1 MKRNSIVKMLAVASI
16 ISIYSC
22 SSESDKYLEE
32 EAIAALDATTETIG
46 NMTSCSLRITNES
59 TEMVDGQPVSHL
71 RQSDIYLRESDKLHI
86 YTTYDDVRKGFWYNG
101 SELAVF
107 RFDENIYDVTPAP
120 ATTIAMI
127 DSLHRTFKIDFPAAD
142 IFYPTLTDDIIAN
155 FDSVFYLGT
164 QDVYGTLCKT
174 VYATNSNL
182 KVTLFIDDATNLP
195 VQLDIYGHG
204 EREGES
210 YVSYYQDWQID
221 PKLGDEI
228 FEFAPPSNSEKGE
241 IFKKD

>member
-1 MKRNSIVKMLAVASI
+1 MRKTSLFICLISFSILF
-16 ISIYSC
+16 SC
-22 SSESDKYLEE
+22 STDSDKYLEE

-59 TEMVDGQPVSHL
+59 TEMLDGQPVSHL
-71 RQSDIYLRESDKLHI
+71 RESDIYMRESDKLHI
-86 YTTYDDVRKGFWYNG
+86 YTTYDAVRRGFWYNG

-120 ATTIAMI
+120 GTTIAMI
-127 DSLHRTFKIDFPAAD
+127 DSLHRTFKIDFPPAD
-142 IFYPTLTDDIIAN
+142 IFYPTLTDDIIEH

-174 VYATNSNL
+174 VFAKNATLN
-182 KVTLFIDDATNLP
+182 VTLFIDDATNLP
-195 VQLDIYGHG
+195 VQLDIYGQGTRDG
-204 EREGES
+204 EN
-210 YVSYYQDWQID
+210 YISYYQDWQID